1 MKIKMY
7 PYTDFKDEHPG
18 LNNGWDPSM
27 NQHPPSGYIPPSNPT
42 NGPPQNTVI
51 STAMPPHQNTSITD
65 PTYSYPGT
73 GSEMNGFDYNQ
84 QQQPQQPYYNNTNQY
99 YHQQPQTNNT
109 SPTMNGSNGGNNYIH
124 HEGTYQNGYHQTQG
138 PPGPAPPNGL
148 TPPPSVQVP
157 QNSPS
162 QPPHP
167 TTNQM
172 SYYQQC
178 NQPGM
183 QPPDS
188 RQTSPEQ
195 INYDFNGY
203 PQHQQHF
210 PPVNGHSQ
218 WSPTANHQQHY
229 PNMQHPQQPFIKN
242 DLDPQSPYSMKSE
255 QLSPFGMDSV
265 QPRPGANHNSFD
277 YQNSHHHHLNQM
289 NHHSHPHH
297 PGNIPG
303 RGPPPHHPPLP
314 SSPNHSMH
322 FMGGS
327 NGPPL
332 GPHPG
337 FTDHQHL
344 NMVGN
349 LKRGSGGHTG
359 FNGMGIGNLN
369 GNGLIPKPPHHGKRT
384 KDMSPLSSPQN
395 NLNMQQPKIN
405 DTFKEE
411 KKPKAKRGTNRFNG
425 MSEEEIAKRG
435 LPDYLCEGL
444 DIVFIGINP
453 SMFAAYT
460 GKYYD
465 GPGNHFWQALYLS
478 GLIPEPMTAGDD
490 HKLLKLGI
498 GFTNIVART
507 TKGVADLTK
516 TEINEGSAILR
527 EKLCRFN
534 PKVAV
539 FNGKAIYEVYSGQKK
554 FMFGRQP
561 QQLPGSTTWL
571 WVMPSSS
578 ARCAQLPRVADK
590 VPFFMALRKFRDHLH
605 GLVPDL
611 DDSEVVFSNVMLKA
625 QANKKNS
632 NKTDKLGEDEIDPNL
647 QPHYNGMPANVPQS
661 VTDVIEDVIQKY
673 NNDFVMADSPASG
686 SPTSD
691 LTNQSPAS
699 SSYQEYSNTQS
710 NQVSQ
715 QPYSMSPS
723 ASANSP
729 SQNLQGFQNLTGTH
743 PSANTAPLPAM
754 HTLTRNNRVGVGY
767 YE

>member
-1 MKIKMY
+1 MF
-7 PYTDFKDEHPG
+7 PYTDFKNEQPG
-18 LNNGWDPSM
+18 LGNGWDPAM
-27 NQHPPSGYIPPSNPT
+27 NQGPPAGYIPPSNT
-42 NGPPQNTVI
+42 VSGSPQTTVI
-51 STAMPPHQNTSITD
+51 SSSMPPHQSTIPAD
-65 PTYSYPGT
+65 PIYSYPGT
-73 GSEMNGFDYNQ
+73 DINGFGYNQ
-84 QQQPQQPYYNNTNQY
+84 QQQPFYHANQY
-99 YHQQPQTNNT
+99 YPPANNT
-109 SPTMNGSNGGNNYIH
+109 SPTINGGGNSFIH
-124 HEGTYQNGYHQTQG
+124 DDTYHNGYQQTQG
-138 PPGPAPPNGL
+138 PPPPGNGL
-148 TPPPSVQVP
+148 TPTPPPSVQLP
-157 QNSPS
+157 QNSPVT
-162 QPPHP
+162 QPPSS
-167 TTNQM
+167 NANSM

-178 NQPGM
+178 NNPQQPGM
-183 QPPDS
+183 QPPDA
-188 RQTSPEQ
+188 RQTTPEQ
-195 INYDFNGY
+195 QLNYDYNGY
-203 PQHQQHF
+203 PQQQHF

-218 WSPTANHQQHY
+218 WSPTTSQQHY
-229 PNMQHPQQPFIKN
+229 SMQQHHQSYIKN
-242 DLDPQSPYSMKSE
+242 ELDPQSPYSMKSE
-255 QLSPFGMDSV
+255 QLSPYGMDSM
-265 QPRPGANHNSFD
+265 QQSPGASHSNFD
-277 YQNSHHHHLNQM
+277 YHQSHHHMNPI
-289 NHHSHPHH
+289 NHHPH
-297 PGNIPG
+297 PGHVQMPG
-303 RGPPPHHPPLP
+303 RVPPPHHPHL
-314 SSPNHSMH
+314 SGSPNHSMH

-327 NGPPL
+327 NVGPM

-337 FTDHQHL
+337 FADQQHL

-349 LKRGSGGHTG
+349 LKRGHPG
-359 FNGMGIGNLN
+359 FNSMAMGGTFN
-369 GNGLIPKPPHHGKRT
+369 GNGIIPKPPNGKRT
-384 KDMSPLSSPQN
+384 KDVSPLSSPQN
-395 NLNMQQPKIN
+395 HLNPQPKIN

-516 TEINEGSAILR
+516 KEINEGSAILR

-561 QQLPGSTTWL
+561 QQLPGSSTWL

-605 GLVPDL
+605 GLVPEL

-625 QANKKNS
+625 QASKKIS
-632 NKTDKLGEDEIDPNL
+632 NKTDSNGGEEIDPNL
-647 QPHYNGMPANVPQS
+647 QPHYNGTPANVPQS
-661 VTDVIEDVIQKY
+661 VMDVIEDVIQKY
-673 NNDFVMADSPASG
+673 NSDFVLADSPASG
-686 SPTSD
+686 SSASEI
-691 LTNQSPAS
+691 TNQSPA

-715 QPYSMSPS
+715 QQQHPYHSP
-723 ASANSP
+723 SANSP
-729 SQNLQGFQNLTGTH
+729 SQNLQQGFQNQNMTGTH
-743 PSANTAPLPAM
+743 PSLINTTPLPAM
-754 HTLTRNNRVGVGY
+754 HTLTRSNRVGVGY